1 MAEFDS
7 NVADISAILDAYMY
21 LNYQYNPEESQEK
34 NINQILEDIES
45 LHEDNEYYKV
55 LKKACEENPSLGE
68 YTLVSQSHYDHETNG
83 QDFFNYE
90 PSQWDILVSNPPF
103 SRKVE
108 VFERCLKL
116 GKPFALLMSNYWLNN
131 VAPCRLFQNTD
142 LELLMFD
149 KRIQFGKG
157 KNVPFN
163 SSYFCHKILPK
174 QIIFEQ
180 IDVTDK
186 SPSCMQDDIPDKAN
200 INSQENKAIINFQL

>member
-1 MAEFDS
+1 
-7 NVADISAILDAYMY
+7 
-21 LNYQYNPEESQEK
+21 
-34 NINQILEDIES
+34 
-45 LHEDNEYYKV
+45 
-55 LKKACEENPSLGE
+55 
-68 YTLVSQSHYDHETNG
+68 
-83 QDFFNYE
+83 
-90 PSQWDILVSNPPF
+90 
-103 SRKVE
+103 
-108 VFERCLKL
+108 
-116 GKPFALLMSNYWLNN
+116 MSNYWLNN
-131 VAPCRLFQNTD
+131 VTPCRLFQNTD

-200 INSQENKAIINFQL
+200 INPQENKAIMNFNYNSVFQ

>member
-1 MAEFDS
+1 M
-7 NVADISAILDAYMY
+7 
-21 LNYQYNPEESQEK
+21 
-34 NINQILEDIES
+34 
-45 LHEDNEYYKV
+45 
-55 LKKACEENPSLGE
+55 
-68 YTLVSQSHYDHETNG
+68 
-83 QDFFNYE
+83 
-90 PSQWDILVSNPPF
+90 
-103 SRKVE
+103 
-108 VFERCLKL
+108 KL

-200 INSQENKAIINFQL
+200 INPQENKAIMNFQL